1 MFLISVI
8 PFKLKTRKLNHLSFP
23 PFDTDEP
30 VGAVNNHILPCLQ
43 NGTVVNVPGIT
54 EFTENGVILSDGQE
68 IDVDHVIMC
77 TG

>member
-1 MFLISVI
+1 MF
-8 PFKLKTRKLNHLSFP
+8 KMKNQNLNQYNFP
-23 PFDTDEP
+23 PFDSDEP
-30 VGAVNNHILPCLQ
+30 SSVLSEKILPCLQ

>member
-1 MFLISVI
+1 MVLVLK
-8 PFKLKTRKLNHLSFP
+8 FKLNLIKLSKLNFP
-23 PFDTDEP
+23 PFDSDEP
-30 VGAVNNHILPCLQ
+30 SGAANEDILPCLQ